1 MSSILPAFLI
11 MNDTKVKDAEIIFKT
26 TEITLKTTEA
36 AFNNV
41 KNKQTRFQ
49 KVFDCLEERCLFI
62 TRVKK
67 YYNLKMS
74 DSDFIIGLYNFINI
88 NVINAEIAFKNAEIA
103 FKNAEITLESAK
115 NKQTIFKKYVETKCF
130 FTIQEDQL
138 SKDPV
143 LVNNVREW
151 FQYELSEKLDI
162 EIYNIFFIKYNISR
176 DLWNIGF
183 TILTPIDK
191 EELKFD
197 PKENNNFFFL
207 NEKKIYLWKCNDP
220 DNL

>member
-1 MSSILPAFLI
+1 MSSILPAFLRMI
-11 MNDTKVKDAEIIFKT
+11 DTKVKDTEIIFKT
-26 TEITLKTTEA
+26 AEITLKTTET

-41 KNKQTRFQ
+41 KNKQIRFQ

-88 NVINAEIAFKNAEIA
+88 NVINAEIAFKNAEI
-103 FKNAEITLESAK
+103 TLESAK
-115 NKQTIFKKYVETKCF
+115 NEQTIFKKSVETKCF

-183 TILTPIDK
+183 TILTHIDK
-191 EELKFD
+191 DELNFD